1 MIGNPNRMRY
11 ISQVVM
17 VDGRLIAA
25 NRMGGQVDIWE
36 RVEDAVSGLPSDVQL
51 GARSESDRAPLPL
64 RRELVHPASVAWA
77 GGFLWVGE
85 SRFASRILRF
95 RPKSPG
101 SQP

>member
-1 MIGNPNRMRY
+1 
-11 ISQVVM
+11 M

-25 NRMGGQVDIWE
+25 NRMGGQVDIWD
-36 RVEDAVSGLPSDVQL
+36 RVEDAVAGLPSDVQV
-51 GARSESDRAPLPL
+51 GARSEADRAPLPL

-95 RPKSPG
+95 RPESPG